1 MVLGILPKGEHDLH
15 QAPHLQLQPW
25 RDKHLGRARQGRRG
39 ARDARDQRASPRR
52 GIHRLRLKRPEAVGW
67 IWSLAD
73 FTQPIS
79 LEVCWPECPH
89 TAGRTRVPSKGR
101 ENVCASAGAT
111 EPAACASLRGE
122 GLHPSICPISSWPVS
137 GKGQRAAA
145 LCVFWFGRGGRFSF
159 FFWFQSMRSL
169 GSQGC

>member
-1 MVLGILPKGEHDLH
+1 MVLGTLPKGEHKLH

-39 ARDARDQRASPRR
+39 AGDTGDQRASPRR
-52 GIHRLRLKRPEAVGW
+52 GIHRLQLERPEAVGW

-89 TAGRTRVPSKGR
+89 RAGRTRVPSKGR

-111 EPAACASLRGE
+111 EPGACVHHCGGRGCIPAS
-122 GLHPSICPISSWPVS
+122 PISSWPVP

-145 LCVFWFGRGGRFSF
+145 LCVFWFGRRGRFSF
-159 FFWFQSMRSL
+159 FFYFSL
-169 GSQGC
+169 